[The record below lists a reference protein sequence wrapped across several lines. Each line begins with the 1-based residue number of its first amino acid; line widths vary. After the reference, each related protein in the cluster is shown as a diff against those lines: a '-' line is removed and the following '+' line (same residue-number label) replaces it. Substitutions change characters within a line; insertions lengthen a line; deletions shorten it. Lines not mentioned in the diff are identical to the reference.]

1 MSIPTLRRANFRF
14 ASNFWGN
21 FRNPFTGIAFR
32 NALPRDSSRGETD
45 NPGGLFSSTP

>member
-14 ASNFWGN
+14 APT
-21 FRNPFTGIAFR
+21 FRRSFCNSFAGIAFR

-45 NPGGLFSSTP
+45 NPGGLISPAS